1 MIFAGAPN
9 APLLGVNGVSIICH
23 GGSSP
28 KAIKNGIRV
37 AAQAVRSSMV
47 EHIAR
52 DLASKEPV

>member
-1 MIFAGAPN
+1 
-9 APLLGVNGVSIICH
+9 LLGVNGVSIICH

-28 KAIKNGIRV
+28 KAIMNAIRV

-52 DLASKEPV
+52 DLAAKEPV